1 MKNTK
6 QIAETVLRIRD
17 AEQEKLMIRNRR
29 IKRAAT
35 GASSA
40 LLFCAVMLAVRNLN
54 ASKDIIPPID
64 HDTVGIVTTVSDT
77 EEAETTQSDI
87 ATTTVTGR
95 HTKAAT
101 SYNNKNSETTTASS
115 SVAESGNQS
124 IAAQKTDAA
133 KTDFSAKT
141 TAHSVSGTSAEI
153 PSQTSALISETVTTS
168 SRVQTTINEIRTEI
182 VTRTESSHE
191 VIWNE
196 KTLAERFP
204 EFEYNG
210 KTYSLT
216 WQTVADD
223 NIDGKLGEVTL
234 TGFDN
239 STNTYHTING
249 DVFKIK
255 NISDNCNSALKFEG
269 SDIYYIY
276 FNRDYFPQ
284 TLGEFMDDTDIGNTL
299 SLNNMYIKGSSAVS
313 ENAREVLLTLFNSC
327 REVQNTDDYSHH
339 KNIVSFSAGIP
350 ILGVNNK
357 SIALTDDGYLITN
370 IMEYGYSFYIG
381 EENVNEFCKQI
392 GISET

>member
-64 HDTVGIVTTVSDT
+64 HDTVGIMTTVSDT
-77 EEAETTQSDI
+77 EKPETTQSDI
-87 ATTTVTGR
+87 PTTTVTGG
-95 HTKAAT
+95 HTKAVT
-101 SYNNKNSETTTASS
+101 SYNSKNSETTTASS

-133 KTDFSAKT
+133 ITDYSVQT

-153 PSQTSALISETVTTS
+153 PSQTSLFISETVTTS

-182 VTRTESSHE
+182 VTRTESSQE

-216 WQTVADD
+216 GQTVADD
-223 NIDGKLGEVTL
+223 NIDGKLGNVTL
-234 TGFDN
+234 TGFDD

-276 FNRDYFPQ
+276 FNSDYFPQ

-299 SLNNMYIKGSSAVS
+299 SLNNIL
-313 ENAREVLLTLFNSC
+313 NP
-327 REVQNTDDYSHH
+327 QD
-339 KNIVSFSAGIP
+339 SFS
-350 ILGVNNK
+350 
-357 SIALTDDGYLITN
+357 
-370 IMEYGYSFYIG
+370 
-381 EENVNEFCKQI
+381 
-392 GISET
+392 

>member
-35 GASSA
+35 SASSA
-40 LLFCAVMLAVRNLN
+40 LLFCAVILAVRILN

-64 HDTVGIVTTVSDT
+64 HDTVGIMTTVSDT
-77 EEAETTQSDI
+77 EIAETTQSDI

-101 SYNNKNSETTTASS
+101 SYNNTKTTLSTVATSDNKNITLPR
-115 SVAESGNQS
+115 
-124 IAAQKTDAA
+124 TDAA
-133 KTDFSAKT
+133 ITDYSVQT

-153 PSQTSALISETVTTS
+153 PSQTSALSSETVTTS

-182 VTRTESSHE
+182 VTRTESSQE
-191 VIWNE
+191 LIWNK
-196 KTLAERFP
+196 KTLAEQFP

-216 WQTVADD
+216 RQTVADD

-276 FNRDYFPQ
+276 FNRDYYPQ

-299 SLNNMYIKGSSAVS
+299 SINNMYIKGSSAIS
-313 ENAREVLLTLFNSC
+313 ENASEVLLTLFNSC

-381 EENVNEFCKQI
+381 EEKVNEFCQQI
-392 GISET
+392 GINET

>member
-40 LLFCAVMLAVRNLN
+40 LLFCAVILAVRNLN

-64 HDTVGIVTTVSDT
+64 HDTVGIMTIVSDT
-77 EEAETTQSDI
+77 EIAETTQSDI

-101 SYNNKNSETTTASS
+101 SYNSKNSETTTASS

-133 KTDFSAKT
+133 ITDYSVQS

-168 SRVQTTINEIRTEI
+168 SNVQTTINEIRTEI
-182 VTRTESSHE
+182 VTRTESSQE

-204 EFEYNG
+204 KFEYNG

-216 WQTVADD
+216 VQTVADD

-299 SLNNMYIKGSSAVS
+299 SLNNMYIKGSSAIS
-313 ENAREVLLTLFNSC
+313 ENASEVLLTLFNSC

-339 KNIVSFSAGIP
+339 KNIVSFSANIP

-381 EENVNEFCKQI
+381 EEKVNEFCKQI

>member
-29 IKRAAT
+29 IRKITA

-40 LLFCAVMLAVRNLN
+40 LVFCAVILAVRNLN
-54 ASKDIIPPID
+54 ASKDIIPPIN
-64 HDTVGIVTTVSDT
+64 HDTVGIMTTVSDT

-87 ATTTVTGR
+87 PTTTVTAD

-101 SYNNKNSETTTASS
+101 SYNNTKTTLSTVAASDNKNITLP
-115 SVAESGNQS
+115 G
-124 IAAQKTDAA
+124 TDAA
-133 KTDFSAKT
+133 KTDYSVQT
-141 TAHSVSGTSAEI
+141 TAHSVSETAAEI
-153 PSQTSALISETVTTS
+153 PSQTSLFISETVTTS
-168 SRVQTTINEIRTEI
+168 SNVQTTINEIRTEI
-182 VTRTESSHE
+182 VTRTESSQE
-191 VIWNE
+191 LIWNE

-210 KTYSLT
+210 KMYSLT

-223 NIDGKLGEVTL
+223 NIDGKFGNVTL

-239 STNTYHTING
+239 ITNTYHTING

-299 SLNNMYIKGSSAVS
+299 SLNNMYIKGSSAIS

-327 REVQNTDDYSHH
+327 REVRNIANPSHH
-339 KNIVSFSAGIP
+339 KYIVSFSAGIP

-357 SIALTDDGYLITN
+357 SMALTDDGYLITN

-381 EENVNEFCKQI
+381 EEKVNEFCKHI

>member
-29 IKRAAT
+29 IKRAAI

-54 ASKDIIPPID
+54 ASKDIISPID
-64 HDTVGIVTTVSDT
+64 HDTVGIMTTVSDT
-77 EEAETTQSDI
+77 EIAETTQSDI
-87 ATTTVTGR
+87 ATTTVTAG

-101 SYNNKNSETTTASS
+101 SYNNTKTTLSTVATSDNKNITLPR
-115 SVAESGNQS
+115 
-124 IAAQKTDAA
+124 TDAA
-133 KTDFSAKT
+133 ITDYSVQT

-153 PSQTSALISETVTTS
+153 PSQTSLFISETVTTS
-168 SRVQTTINEIRTEI
+168 SRVQTTINEIRTE
-182 VTRTESSHE
+182 SSQE

-216 WQTVADD
+216 RQTVADD

-299 SLNNMYIKGSSAVS
+299 SLNNMYIKGSSAIS

-357 SIALTDDGYLITN
+357 SIALTDDGFLITN

-381 EENVNEFCKQI
+381 EEKVNEFCKQI

>member
-40 LLFCAVMLAVRNLN
+40 LLFCAVILAVRNLN

-64 HDTVGIVTTVSDT
+64 HDTVGIMTTVSDT
-77 EEAETTQSDI
+77 EIAETTQSDI

-101 SYNNKNSETTTASS
+101 SYNNTKTTLSTVATSDNKNITLP
-115 SVAESGNQS
+115 G
-124 IAAQKTDAA
+124 TDAA
-133 KTDFSAKT
+133 KTDYSVQS

-153 PSQTSALISETVTTS
+153 PSQTSLFISETVTTS

-182 VTRTESSHE
+182 VTRTESSQE
-191 VIWNE
+191 LIWNK
-196 KTLAERFP
+196 KTLAEQFP

-216 WQTVADD
+216 RQTVADD

-255 NISDNCNSALKFEG
+255 NISNNCNSALKFEG

-276 FNRDYFPQ
+276 FNIDYYPQ

-299 SLNNMYIKGSSAVS
+299 SINNMYVKGSSAIS
-313 ENAREVLLTLFNSC
+313 ENAREVLLTLFNNC
-327 REVQNTDDYSHH
+327 REVRNIADPSHH
-339 KNIVSFSAGIP
+339 KYIVSFSAGIP

-357 SIALTDDGYLITN
+357 SIALTDDGFLITN

-381 EENVNEFCKQI
+381 EEKVNEFCKQI